1 MRALPASRTSSCP
14 INSVSH
20 RARQSCRDNCVRCAL
35 AALALFAVF
44 ASAVSADDIGSL
56 FRQAQDFVRRE
67 QYGEAVPL
75 LEKCVAAEPGNSKFH
90 QWLGRA
96 LGLQAAQN
104 GIVSGALSL
113 RRVKAELEKA
123 IELDPLNLEA
133 RQDLAIMYRAAPG
146 FLGGSNAKAAEQVA
160 FIRRHDPALASQL
173 DGDFLFGDK
182 KYDAALA
189 AYQESAR
196 LHPRPMI
203 QVRISL
209 VYQQMKDW
217 TQAFAA
223 LDRALAIDPNFPFAL
238 YQVGRTAALSGQ
250 QLDRGEK
257 CLRTYI
263 ATPVREDLENP
274 SIAAAHFRLGNIL
287 EKKGSSAGARTE
299 YETSIRIDPKNKL
312 ARESL
317 AKLKR

>member
-1 MRALPASRTSSCP
+1 MY
-14 INSVSH
+14 
-20 RARQSCRDNCVRCAL
+20 CVRCPL
-35 AALALFAVF
+35 ATLALVAVF
-44 ASAVSADDIGSL
+44 ASAVTADDTRSL
-56 FRQAQDFVRRE
+56 FRQAQDLVRRE
-67 QYGEAVPL
+67 QYAAAVPL
-75 LEKCVAAEPGNSKFH
+75 LEKCVAAEPSDSKFH

-104 GIVSGALSL
+104 GIVSGALSV
-113 RRVKAELEKA
+113 RRVKVELEKA

-146 FLGGSNAKAAEQVA
+146 FLGGSKAKAAEQVS

-173 DGDFLFGDK
+173 DGDFLFTDK

-189 AYQESAR
+189 AYEESAR

-209 VYQQMKDW
+209 VYQQKKDW

-223 LDRALAIDPNFPFAL
+223 LDRALALDGNFPFAL
-238 YQVGRTAALSGQ
+238 YQVGRSAALSGYE
-250 QLDRGEK
+250 LERGEN

-263 ATPVREDLENP
+263 AMPVREELENP
-274 SIAAAHFRLGNIL
+274 SLAAAHFRLGNIL
-287 EKKGSSAGARTE
+287 EKKGDRAGARSE
-299 YETSIRIDPKNKL
+299 YETALAIDPKQKL
-312 ARESL
+312 AREAL